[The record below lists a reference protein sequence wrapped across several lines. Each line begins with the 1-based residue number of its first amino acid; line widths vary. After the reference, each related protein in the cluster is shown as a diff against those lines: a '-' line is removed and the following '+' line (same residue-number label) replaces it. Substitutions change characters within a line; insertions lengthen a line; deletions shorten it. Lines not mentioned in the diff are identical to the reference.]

1 MAALLLAWF
10 LLWLTLTLA
19 LLASL
24 LTALLTALAAL
35 ALAALA
41 LLSLLTLALAAL
53 TGTIHV
59 ISHGKFSALVIVG
72 APPPQNRRDRLWFL
86 VLARKT
92 SGFR

>member
-1 MAALLLAWF
+1 LALRLAGLLLRLA
-10 LLWLTLTLA
+10 LTLA

-59 ISHGKFSALVIVG
+59 ISHGKFSASSGSWVRPHSEPLRRALVPG
-72 APPPQNRRDRLWFL
+72 FRAQ
-86 VLARKT
+86 T
-92 SGFR
+92 SGFP